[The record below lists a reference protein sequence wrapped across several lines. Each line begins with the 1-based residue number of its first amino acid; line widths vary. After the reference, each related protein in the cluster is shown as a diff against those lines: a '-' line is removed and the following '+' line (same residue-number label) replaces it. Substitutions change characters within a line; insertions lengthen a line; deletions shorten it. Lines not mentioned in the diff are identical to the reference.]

1 MFSPQMASPRSRG
14 SARTQRTTA
23 PEQRGFPAL
32 AGIGPSTYGRSGKG
46 RWLPRARGDRPAVS
60 PGSIVTFAASPRSR
74 GSAVA
79 GGLVPVA
86 AAGFPALAGIG
97 RRPER
102 GWSRWTRLPRARGD
116 RPARGEDEEE
126 GGLASPRSRG
136 SAHGGLTTRVAA
148 DGFPALAGIGRTRA
162 GPSSR
167 RGGLPRARGDRP
179 SSRRWRPSTRTAS
192 PRSRGSAPC
201 GSLRPAD
208 DAGFPALAGI
218 GPPSPSR
225 RPTCSRLPRAR
236 GDRPGGAPLRRAGRR
251 ASPRSRGSA
260 PRRAG
265 HPLPPPG
272 FPALAGIGLQGAFS
286 FSITGGL
293 PRARGDRPVKDRGPI
308 PKGTAS
314 PRSRGSARGMADPTD
329 VAGGFPALA

>member
-179 SSRRWRPSTRTAS
+179 SYSSLAQLVSAAS
-192 PRSRGSAPC
+192 PRSRGSARVAGPP
-201 GSLRPAD
+201 SQPVS
-208 DAGFPALAGI
+208 GFPALAGI
-218 GPPSPSR
+218 GPTATSR
-225 RPTCSRLPRAR
+225 S
-236 GDRPGGAPLRRAGRR
+236 
-251 ASPRSRGSA
+251 SSS
-260 PRRAG
+260 
-265 HPLPPPG
+265 
-272 FPALAGIGLQGAFS
+272 
-286 FSITGGL
+286 GGL
-293 PRARGDRPVKDRGPI
+293 PRARGDRPFAALSGATV
-308 PKGTAS
+308 TMAS
-314 PRSRGSARGMADPTD
+314 PRSRGSAPVSTSDTQY
-329 VAGGFPALA
+329 VGGFPALAGIGPTTGRSSP